1 MVGHAQKISQPRLL
15 VPGSAAGAAAPLYPI
30 VGHWIDSVLCC
41 HLYNCIKYE
50 LIKKK
55 LQLRSY
61 IIYIDTLLTWKEKSS
76 AESVDPEELVR
87 NSSRLATRPSKVMWF
102 HSQIAAPK
110 RQCFSHGISLP
121 IKVDA
126 SSSRS
131 TSKAWLKTPE
141 LRAAPDNN
149 LSRGHVS
156 HVHYAENQELQ
167 YANWLAEVSPKIS
180 KIQWPK
186 IKSTRGTHFC
196 RFSEGSTWGHRL
208 PMRSW
213 VFLS

>member
-1 MVGHAQKISQPRLL
+1 MSW
-15 VPGSAAGAAAPLYPI
+15 S
-30 VGHWIDSVLCC
+30 
-41 HLYNCIKYE
+41 
-50 LIKKK
+50 KK

-61 IIYIDTLLTWKEKSS
+61 IIYIDTLLTWKIKQSLLILTSWSE
-76 AESVDPEELVR
+76 
-87 NSSRLATRPSKVMWF
+87 TRPDLPPDPARWCDFTRS
-102 HSQIAAPK
+102 HQSLQIHP
-110 RQCFSHGISLP
+110 SH
-121 IKVDA
+121 
-126 SSSRS
+126 RS

-149 LSRGHVS
+149 LSS
-156 HVHYAENQELQ
+156 AEATSATSANAENQELQ